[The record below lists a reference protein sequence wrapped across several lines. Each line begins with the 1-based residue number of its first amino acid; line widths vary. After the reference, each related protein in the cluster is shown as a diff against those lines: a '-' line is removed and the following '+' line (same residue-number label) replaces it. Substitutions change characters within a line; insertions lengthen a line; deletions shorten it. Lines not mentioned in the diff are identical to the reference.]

1 MLADQ
6 PKKRGRKSNA
16 EKAAEAALM
25 AQSQPV
31 EAQAHA
37 APEIAP
43 EPVFAPPAIRPAH
56 VDLMTFIRSKE
67 RDGVVLVEITH
78 PDAEDGGHY
87 PGIYSGIRLK
97 RGPCQA
103 LYSDGTT
110 E

>member
-16 EKAAEAALM
+16 EKAAEAALL
-25 AQSQPV
+25 AQSSPV

-43 EPVFAPPAIRPAH
+43 EPVFAPPAIQPAH

-67 RDGVVLVEITH
+67 RDGAVLVEITH

-87 PGIYSGIRLK
+87 SGIYSGIRLK

>member
-16 EKAAEAALM
+16 EKAAEAALA

-37 APEIAP
+37 AHEIAP
-43 EPVFAPPAIRPAH
+43 APVFTAPPVQPAP

>member
-6 PKKRGRKSNA
+6 PKKRGRKSNF
-16 EKAAEAALM
+16 EKAAEAALN
-25 AQSQPV
+25 SQPDPAK
-31 EAQAHA
+31 AQAHA
-37 APEIAP
+37 ATEIAP
-43 EPVFAPPAIRPAH
+43 APVFAAPAIRPAH

-78 PDAEDGGHY
+78 PDAEDSGHY

-97 RGPCQA
+97 RGTCQA

>member
-16 EKAAEAALM
+16 EKAAEVALL
-25 AQSQPV
+25 AQTQPV
-31 EAQAHA
+31 EANVHA
-37 APEIAP
+37 AHEIAP
-43 EPVFAPPAIRPAH
+43 EPVFSAPAIQPAH

-67 RDGVVLVEITH
+67 RDSVVLVEITH